1 MPPGYRP
8 ADDDD
13 AADAGALDAIE
24 QGNMGF
30 LDENSGILRRMA
42 AQTGAVGADNRIATA
57 DDSCRLLRIGD
68 IRLQHREAF
77 GRLQL

>member
-1 MPPGYRP
+1 
-8 ADDDD
+8 
-13 AADAGALDAIE
+13 
-24 QGNMGF
+24 MGF

-42 AQTGAVGADNRIATA
+42 AQTGAVGADNRIVTA
-57 DDSCRLLRIGD
+57 DDSCHLLRIGD